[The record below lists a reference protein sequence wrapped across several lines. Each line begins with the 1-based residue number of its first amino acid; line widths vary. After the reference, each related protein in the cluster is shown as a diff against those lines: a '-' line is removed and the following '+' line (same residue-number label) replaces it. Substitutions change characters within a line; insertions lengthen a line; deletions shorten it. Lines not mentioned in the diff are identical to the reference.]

1 MYKLAVWYES
11 LIDGHGACGGL
22 HDRNRIGARRARSRQ
37 RIRATG
43 TLSRA
48 PARQVIT
55 FVSRGTME
63 HRARHAKLI
72 AAPVGPRLKAREKR
86 AVATQNS
93 QAGADWRFMGR
104 ASRHWRARSPRS
116 QQGG

>member
-1 MYKLAVWYES
+1 MR
-11 LIDGHGACGGL
+11 GA
-22 HDRNRIGARRARSRQ
+22 ARPEPDWRATCAFTSAHPRG
-37 RIRATG
+37 RATG
-43 TLSRA
+43 TLSHA